1 MEWQVSAEDEVVMAE
16 PPYDFTRSPR
26 RDVTEREPEW
36 RSLSHLSQVEL
47 RLARV
52 HLGLERA
59 DDYDGPRR
67 ALLVGE
73 NPGPHTH
80 ADTPLFPWPESSS
93 AGRLMAMSELTPGQY
108 LGCLYRR
115 NLADVEWSK
124 REARARARRI
134 VTALFDSP
142 KDLRVVLCGAKVG
155 RAFQLSVEFW
165 EVTRLVSGQMAVVI
179 PHPSGKNL
187 LYNDQWNRERT
198 GRWMRWAAL
207 GEDVPE

>member
-1 MEWQVSAEDEVVMAE
+1 MAE
-16 PPYDFTRSPR
+16 PPYDFTRMPR

-36 RSLSHLSQVEL
+36 HHLRHLSQVEL
-47 RLARV
+47 RLARE
-52 HLGLERA
+52 HLGLESA
-59 DDYDGPRR
+59 EDYLDRR
-67 ALLVGE
+67 GGLLVGE
-73 NPGPHTH
+73 NPGPNTH
-80 ADTPLFPWPESSS
+80 PDTPLFPWPHTSS
-93 AGRLMAMSELTPGQY
+93 AGRLLAMSELTAGQY
-108 LGCLYRR
+108 LGGFYRR
-115 NLADVEWSK
+115 NLVDELAWSK
-124 REARARARRI
+124 REARTRARRI

-165 EVTRLVSGQMAVVI
+165 EPVKLVSGQMVVVI

-207 GEDVPE
+207 GEDAPE